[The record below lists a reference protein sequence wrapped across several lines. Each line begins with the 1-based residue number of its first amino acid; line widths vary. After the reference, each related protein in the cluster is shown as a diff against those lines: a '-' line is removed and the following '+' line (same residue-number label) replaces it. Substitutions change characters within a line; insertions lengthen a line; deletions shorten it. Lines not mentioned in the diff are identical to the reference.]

1 MNTSIADIR
10 TDYKRHTLDEQVT
23 SSNPLEQF
31 TVWFNEAIDAKV
43 LEPNAMTLATADH
56 DGKPSARIVLLKGIT
71 DTGFVFYTNYESRK
85 GTQLL
90 VNPYAAL
97 VFFWPELERQVRV
110 EGRVEKVPEH
120 DSYEYFTSRPLNSQI
135 GAWASQQSSVIPNRD
150 VLEQHFAELWERYKD
165 GSVPLPPFWGGY
177 VLVPNNVEFW
187 QGRPGRL
194 HDRIRYTREESGD
207 WRKERLSP

>member
-31 TVWFNEAIDAKV
+31 TKWFDEALHAKA

-85 GTQLL
+85 GAQLL

-110 EGRVEKVPEH
+110 EGRVEKVPER
-120 DSYEYFTSRPLNSQI
+120 DSYEYFTSRPFDSRI

-150 VLEQHFAELWERYKD
+150 VLEQHFAELRERYKD

-177 VLVPNNVEFW
+177 ILVPNNVEFW